1 MRGPCCRVLPRLMV
15 TCWVTGVPSGR
26 YPFSAVHA
34 VAGPRV
40 PVPSWP
46 VPRSSAVP
54 ARPGA
59 AGRNPAST
67 MTPGQPGAPAAGVPV
82 TVTAPA
88 GVAAGAVPAADG
100 IPAVTMTL
108 PELASAGAGAVP
120 AADGIPAVTD
130 RPVLPGVQTRTQST
144 CIVVGVMS
152 AALLNVLT
160 RIRYWGEVN
169 PSVFRLPMLAPS

>member
-1 MRGPCCRVLPRLMV
+1 MSGPCCRVLPRLMV

-40 PVPSWP
+40 PVPSRP
-46 VPRSSAVP
+46 VSRSSAVP

-59 AGRNPAST
+59 AGRNPASA
-67 MTPGQPGAPAAGVPV
+67 MTPGQPGAPAAG
-82 TVTAPA
+82 
-88 GVAAGAVPAADG
+88 PAADG

>member
-40 PVPSWP
+40 PVPSP
-46 VPRSSAVP
+46 GPLPRSSAVP

-100 IPAVTMTL
+100 IPAC
-108 PELASAGAGAVP
+108 
-120 AADGIPAVTD
+120 TD

-160 RIRYWGEVN
+160 RIRYCGEVN